1 MARTTSHTEG
11 LSKQKGPNQKTM
23 AFCHGVFRRGESPHV
38 AGGTPPTSR
47 AKQSLKINT
56 AATPSGEEYSRVF
69 RWKRGVMARN
79 YKRGNKVTQKAR
91 EIPGVV

>member
-1 MARTTSHTEG
+1 
-11 LSKQKGPNQKTM
+11 M

-56 AATPSGEEYSRVF
+56 AATPSGEEYSSVF
-69 RWKRGVMARN
+69 RWKRGAVAR
-79 YKRGNKVTQKAR
+79 KCKISKTTQTN
-91 EIPGVV
+91 GGGFLGFV